1 MEFEKDITEKELFKA
16 LKSMPNGKSPGN
28 DGLTKNFSNMLV
40 WSKKTFLSSVSH
52 SFDKGELCISQRQ
65 AIIKLIEKKDKD
77 KRLLQNSRP
86 ISLLN
91 VDAKIIWKAL
101 SKRLETVLPSLISDD
116 QTAYDDGRFIIEG
129 GHLIAD
135 VLQTTNMLILSGL
148 LVTIDIQKAFDSVN
162 HQFLT
167 LALKRYGF
175 GKTFVKR
182 VKTLL
187 NTRNHAS

>member
-1 MEFEKDITEKELFKA
+1 MWNLKKDITEKELFKA

-28 DGLTKNFSNMLV
+28 DGLTKNFSNML
-40 WSKKTFLSSVSH
+40 FLSSVSH

-135 VLQTTNMLILSGL
+135 VLQTTDMLKLRVCWL
-148 LVTIDIQKAFDSVN
+148 L
-162 HQFLT
+162 
-167 LALKRYGF
+167 
-175 GKTFVKR
+175 
-182 VKTLL
+182 
-187 NTRNHAS
+187 

>member
-16 LKSMPNGKSPGN
+16 LKSMPNGKTPGN
-28 DGLTKNFSNMLV
+28 DGLTKNFSNML
-40 WSKKTFLSSVSH
+40 FLSSVSH

-135 VLQTTNMLILSGL
+135 VLQTTDMLKLRVCWL
-148 LVTIDIQKAFDSVN
+148 L
-162 HQFLT
+162 
-167 LALKRYGF
+167 
-175 GKTFVKR
+175 
-182 VKTLL
+182 
-187 NTRNHAS
+187 

>member
-77 KRLLQNSRP
+77 KRLIQNSRP
-86 ISLLN
+86 ISLIN
-91 VDAKIIWKAL
+91 VDVKIISKAL
-101 SKRLETVLPSLISDD
+101 SISHLFHMIKPLMLMEDSL
-116 QTAYDDGRFIIEG
+116 
-129 GHLIAD
+129 LKAD
-135 VLQTTNMLILSGL
+135 I
-148 LVTIDIQKAFDSVN
+148 
-162 HQFLT
+162 
-167 LALKRYGF
+167 
-175 GKTFVKR
+175 
-182 VKTLL
+182 
-187 NTRNHAS
+187 

>member
-28 DGLTKNFSNMLV
+28 DGLTKNFSNML
-40 WSKKTFLSSVSH
+40 FLSSVSH

-135 VLQTTNMLILSGL
+135 VLQTTDMLKLRVCWL
-148 LVTIDIQKAFDSVN
+148 L
-162 HQFLT
+162 
-167 LALKRYGF
+167 
-175 GKTFVKR
+175 
-182 VKTLL
+182 
-187 NTRNHAS
+187 